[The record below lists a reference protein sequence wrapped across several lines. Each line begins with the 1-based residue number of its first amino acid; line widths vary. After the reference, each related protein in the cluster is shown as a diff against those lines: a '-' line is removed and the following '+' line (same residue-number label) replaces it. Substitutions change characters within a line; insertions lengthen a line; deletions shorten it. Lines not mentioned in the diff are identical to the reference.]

1 MRRPLLYG
9 SLAGALL
16 LALALTAARRAGLVE
31 ATLPLPAGQ
40 GAWLASRA
48 AALTAYLALTIE
60 MALGLFLSTGLAD
73 RWIARARSVELHQW
87 LSRASLAL
95 IAGHAGAL
103 LADRVVPFDLLDVT
117 VPFLA
122 PYRRL
127 AVGLG
132 IASAWLVVALH
143 ASFALRGRLGPRLW
157 RSLHYASFAVFAL
170 ATAHGVLAGTDSRQ
184 AAPRAL
190 YLGSG
195 ALVGL
200 LLVWR
205 ILASVVRP
213 GSATSSGAKPPHGAD
228 TQRA

>member
-1 MRRPLLYG
+1 MRRPLLLG
-9 SLAGALL
+9 SLAGALV
-16 LALALTAARRAGLVE
+16 LALALSIARRAGLVE
-31 ATLPLPAGQ
+31 VTLPLPAGQ

-48 AALTAYLALTIE
+48 AALTAYLALTLE
-60 MALGLFLSTGLAD
+60 MALGLFLSTGIAD

-87 LSRASLAL
+87 LSSATLAL

-117 VPFLA
+117 IPFLA

-132 IASAWLVVALH
+132 IATGWLVVAVH
-143 ASFALRGRLGPRLW
+143 ASFALRSRLGPRLW
-157 RSLHYASFAVFAL
+157 RSLHFASFGVYAL

-184 AAPRAL
+184 GAPRAL

-200 LLVWR
+200 LLLWR

-213 GSATSSGAKPPHGAD
+213 GPAAPLGARRPDGAG

>member
-1 MRRPLLYG
+1 MRRPLLLG
-9 SLAGALL
+9 ALAGALV
-16 LALALTAARRAGLVE
+16 LALALSVARRAGLVE
-31 ATLPLPAGQ
+31 ATIPLPAGQ

-73 RWIARARSVELHQW
+73 RWIARARSVELHRW
-87 LSRASLAL
+87 LSIASLAL

-103 LADRVVPFDLLDVT
+103 LADRVVPFDLLDVSI
-117 VPFLA
+117 PFLA

-132 IASAWLVVALH
+132 VAAGWLVLALH
-143 ASFALRGRLGPRLW
+143 ASFALRSRLGPRLW
-157 RSLHYASFAVFAL
+157 RSLHFASFAVYVM
-170 ATAHGVLAGTDSRQ
+170 ATVHGVLAGTDARQ
-184 AAPRAL
+184 GAPRAL

-200 LLVWR
+200 LLLWR
-205 ILASVVRP
+205 ILASVARRGP
-213 GSATSSGAKPPHGAD
+213 STSSVTTGSHGAD
-228 TQRA
+228 TLRA